1 MNKEMKKRLK
11 TAAEYQKKAILA
23 LLPER
28 TPEHMRVIGNE
39 LKQMLGEMLAGCVAN
54 AVMKEKETKT
64 EAESGQK
71 KSVKKVDI
79 V

>member
-11 TAAEYQKKAILA
+11 TAVEYQKKAILA

-39 LKQMLGEMLAGCVAN
+39 LKQMLGEMLALCAVN
-54 AVMKEKETKT
+54 AMMKEKETKT